1 MACARDYRGQDAYES
16 MVDYSR
22 WATFNASSDEEEQSI
37 EDSEHEH
44 LRKRVVRLVV
54 IPPCNEQQH
63 LRASRLIESSKAMVR
78 QARYQLASAAC
89 LKAID
94 LLCDEPDLEAAVWQT
109 DWGRDWAWARYQ
121 LARVVRVQLNLC
133 GIVLD
138 GANLPAGV
146 NAVSYAQFDGACEA
160 ASDAAAGYSRHF
172 RDAACPCASDA
183 RELFSPCELQLRC
196 ARTAASPQHIYPLDS
211 LYIEP
216 WRLRRLSSADPF
228 LMGYELQ
235 LGLKCD
241 ALHSGDEKDWS
252 GSNGSWWRPHSPMA
266 IFITGPYCSINATHV
281 QELREW
287 HDKNCYPSIDYPP
300 AEMLCTCPGCGC
312 LLPDLATGAEFQYV
326 FLTLQYITCFEK
338 VHVARMNAPD
348 KVSEEAVRAAK
359 GVGRG
364 ERLSVCSYNKMLPRY
379 WCLRCIRDVILPL
392 SDEYGAGPQESGE
405 DALWAHLRPVMLAD
419 LPAAPDAY
427 QSWVEEDLNRVQA
440 SVHAHRKHHLDHFY
454 HTMNKRKQKMYGGP
468 IIGYPG
474 GSNNCQLNSSCGH
487 CGMAYLKAWSTLNVL
502 DSAMPKLQV
511 CSGCMMVAYCGRAC
525 QRADWSTH
533 KSTCRKA
540 RLESI
545 D

>member
-1 MACARDYRGQDAYES
+1 

-183 RELFSPCELQLRC
+183 RELFSPCELQLR
-196 ARTAASPQHIYPLDS
+196 
-211 LYIEP
+211 
-216 WRLRRLSSADPF
+216 
-228 LMGYELQ
+228 
-235 LGLKCD
+235 
-241 ALHSGDEKDWS
+241 
-252 GSNGSWWRPHSPMA
+252 
-266 IFITGPYCSINATHV
+266 
-281 QELREW
+281 
-287 HDKNCYPSIDYPP
+287 
-300 AEMLCTCPGCGC
+300 
-312 LLPDLATGAEFQYV
+312 
-326 FLTLQYITCFEK
+326 
-338 VHVARMNAPD
+338 
-348 KVSEEAVRAAK
+348 
-359 GVGRG
+359 
-364 ERLSVCSYNKMLPRY
+364 
-379 WCLRCIRDVILPL
+379 
-392 SDEYGAGPQESGE
+392 
-405 DALWAHLRPVMLAD
+405 
-419 LPAAPDAY
+419 
-427 QSWVEEDLNRVQA
+427 
-440 SVHAHRKHHLDHFY
+440 
-454 HTMNKRKQKMYGGP
+454 
-468 IIGYPG
+468 
-474 GSNNCQLNSSCGH
+474 
-487 CGMAYLKAWSTLNVL
+487 
-502 DSAMPKLQV
+502 
-511 CSGCMMVAYCGRAC
+511 
-525 QRADWSTH
+525 
-533 KSTCRKA
+533 
-540 RLESI
+540 
-545 D
+545 